1 MNHGGVVGEVV
12 ERWCKGGE
20 RDVFSAFLEMVIVN
34 ISELFV

>member
-1 MNHGGVVGEVV
+1 MNHGGVAV

-20 RDVFSAFLEMVIVN
+20 RGGFSALLEMIIVN